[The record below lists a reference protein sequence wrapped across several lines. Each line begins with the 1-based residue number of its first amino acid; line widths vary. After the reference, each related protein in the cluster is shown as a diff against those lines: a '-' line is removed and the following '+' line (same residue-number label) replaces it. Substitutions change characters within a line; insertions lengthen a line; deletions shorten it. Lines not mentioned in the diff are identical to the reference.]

1 MFIQAETSHGSF
13 ANTSPRKVDHEDS
26 RSVRLGIGYSG
37 LRSAEYDRPQ
47 RHAPGG
53 LPEF

>member
-1 MFIQAETSHGSF
+1 MDPSLILVRE
-13 ANTSPRKVDHEDS
+13 KVDHEDS

-47 RHAPGG
+47 RHAPRG